1 MPGELRF
8 GMTFRQGSDWP
19 SIVEHVER
27 YEALGL
33 DTMWIP
39 DHFVFPW
46 QPSSPWLECFS
57 VLAALAAR
65 TSRIRLGSLVTHTVY
80 RNPAIL
86 ARTAMSLDQIS
97 GGRLELGLGSGA
109 SEYDWTMTSGA
120 APAPPAERVDR
131 FVETVEIVDGLLRRT
146 LDTYA
151 GRYFSVAD
159 AALAPGPV
167 QRPRLLIAASGPRML
182 KTAARYADAWVT
194 EGAYPELRGT
204 RAGIEDVVRCTR
216 ERVELLDDEAA
227 AVGREPR
234 AIARAFLA
242 GFAAGCEAPWASL
255 GAWQEI
261 VGQFLELGFDEF
273 VFPEPDLEDWPV
285 FESVVGGVIP
295 DLRQSRT
302 ASTSILRR

>member
-1 MPGELRF
+1 
-8 GMTFRQGSDWP
+8 
-19 SIVEHVER
+19 
-27 YEALGL
+27 
-33 DTMWIP
+33 MWIP

-167 QRPRLLIAASGPRML
+167 QQPRPRLLIAASGPRML
-182 KTAARYADAWVT
+182 KTAARYAKP
-194 EGAYPELRGT
+194 G
-204 RAGIEDVVRCTR
+204 
-216 ERVELLDDEAA
+216 
-227 AVGREPR
+227 
-234 AIARAFLA
+234 
-242 GFAAGCEAPWASL
+242 
-255 GAWQEI
+255 
-261 VGQFLELGFDEF
+261 
-273 VFPEPDLEDWPV
+273 
-285 FESVVGGVIP
+285 
-295 DLRQSRT
+295 
-302 ASTSILRR
+302 